1 MNLCGTSVSF
11 SLFNTECS
19 AQFGGISVACDS
31 MLNLYAEGVTD
42 SLVVI
47 GRQKVKGVQ
56 RYGLVPGV
64 LQSDISLSLII
75 L

>member
-1 MNLCGTSVSF
+1 M
-11 SLFNTECS
+11 
-19 AQFGGISVACDS
+19 A
-31 MLNLYAEGVTD
+31 D

-47 GRQKVKGVQ
+47 GGLKVKRVQ
-56 RYGLVPGV
+56 KYGLVPGV